1 MSSRRSSA
9 CTSGHLATPA
19 APSPQ
24 PPTKVERR
32 IFVTPGPSPTRRDR
46 PGLVPRRRAPPRL
59 SSADH
64 KVLRAPGLSSRVPST
79 ALLVLRANINCARRG
94 ACARQPGRVGGPRL
108 EPSSSSSSWLGRD
121 SSRCQWAVRRT
132 SVRGLQYGGQ
142 RRGSAP
148 SAAAPHARRRG
159 SPRVTRALMM
169 EEGRRQL
176 AAGHHQLTELNPA
189 AKIKILANRELLLD
203 VDMRL

>member
-1 MSSRRSSA
+1 MRLPLRILNTRLFV
-9 CTSGHLATPA
+9 TSLTTKGTTILATPA

-79 ALLVLRANINCARRG
+79 ALLVLRANINCARGPRSQRLRRSMLRAALRRRHLPRALLALSWTVG
-94 ACARQPGRVGGPRL
+94 AC
-108 EPSSSSSSWLGRD
+108 SS
-121 SSRCQWAVRRT
+121 A
-132 SVRGLQYGGQ
+132 
-142 RRGSAP
+142 
-148 SAAAPHARRRG
+148 SAAAASRSPAAGPCSPRTARRL
-159 SPRVTRALMM
+159 SWRARP
-169 EEGRRQL
+169 GRPES
-176 AAGHHQLTELNPA
+176 ASWSG
-189 AKIKILANRELLLD
+189 
-203 VDMRL
+203 

>member
-46 PGLVPRRRAPPRL
+46 PALVPRRRAPPRL

-94 ACARQPGRVGGPRL
+94 ACARRPRRVGGPRL

-132 SVRGLQYGGQ
+132 NRSRAVR
-142 RRGSAP
+142 R
-148 SAAAPHARRRG
+148 AAPRISPFRG
-159 SPRVTRALMM
+159 GASCASPRKPSSNTSADDGGRAPATGSGPSPTR
-169 EEGRRQL
+169 
-176 AAGHHQLTELNPA
+176 
-189 AKIKILANRELLLD
+189 
-203 VDMRL
+203 

>member
-94 ACARQPGRVGGPRL
+94 ACARRPRRVGGPRL

-132 SVRGLQYGGQ
+132 SVRGQYGGQ

-176 AAGHHQLTELNPA
+176 AAGHHQLAELNPA
-189 AKIKILANRELLLD
+189 AKLAKIESSLMYMYA
-203 VDMRL
+203 MWI